1 MFALNLETSM
11 DFCENIIK
19 QYPTIDLTIETDT
32 RVAILRIEAAP
43 PAALWSANRQ
53 FLQPL

>member
-32 RVAILRIEAAP
+32 LVAILGIEAAP
-43 PAALWSANRQ
+43 PVALWSANPQ